1 MNEWIQANDTLLWW
15 LAALSAMTFL
25 ATLIAVPMLVVR
37 LPSDYFSYRKRRRA
51 PWADQHPAVRLT
63 LLVAKNTLGGVFVV
77 CGIAMLLLPGQGILT
92 ILIGVVLLDFPGKYR
107 LQRWV
112 VGHGPVFRSINWLRR
127 RRGREPIALDDECES

>member
-51 PWADQHPAVRLT
+51 PWADRHPAVRFT
-63 LLVAKNTLGGVFVV
+63 LLVAKNALGGVFVV
-77 CGIAMLLLPGQGILT
+77 CGITMLLLPGQGILT

-107 LQRWV
+107 LQRRV
-112 VGHGPVFRSINWLRR
+112 VGHGPVLRSINWLRR
-127 RRGREPIALDDECES
+127 RRGREPIALDDEDKS